1 MTKRKN
7 NSNKFVV
14 LSEFC
19 NDVAKGL
26 MIAGILGQ
34 VASDSADLGT
44 RLLLSISAVSISLI
58 FLYFSVSLS
67 YKYECSHIKYDNNRK
82 L

>member
-1 MTKRKN
+1 MIKRKN
-7 NSNKFVV
+7 NLNRFVV

-34 VASDSADLGT
+34 VTSDSADLGT
-44 RLLLSISAVSISLI
+44 RLLLSISAVLISLI

-67 YKYECSHIKYDNNRK
+67 YKYECSHIRYDKHTK